1 MENQTVPPEEHTV
14 FDEENAILVFKNV
27 TKVFKS
33 GHVYNYALDRVN
45 LALKEGESISIVGE
59 SGSGKTTLGLTS
71 VKLLQPSKGSIKF
84 EGMEVGKIRGKK
96 LKDFRRNTQMIFQDP
111 YSSINP
117 YDTIFATVSMPL
129 VINRKM
135 VEERDGVKLTNSE
148 IRRRVS
154 TMLDKVGLSPG
165 ETFLD
170 LYPKKLSGGQRQ
182 RVAVA
187 RALIL
192 NPKFIVADEPT
203 SMLDVSISAQVLNL
217 LSDLKKEFNFSMIYI
232 SHELAT
238 ARYISEKMAVMNLG
252 RIVEYGSSEAVTDH
266 PRHPYSDILIKSVPE
281 LAGLS
286 PTEEA
291 SHIDYNAY
299 NGGIKGCSFAHSC
312 PFKTEKCENER
323 PELTEIE
330 QGHYVACFHPV

>member
-1 MENQTVPPEEHTV
+1 MENETLSSHAQEI
-14 FDEENAILVFKNV
+14 FSDENAILVFRNV
-27 TKVFKS
+27 SKVFKS
-33 GHVYNYALDRVN
+33 GHVLNYALDSVN
-45 LALKEGESISIVGE
+45 LSLKEGESISIVGE
-59 SGSGKTTLGLTS
+59 SGSGKTTLGLTA
-71 VKLLQPSKGSIKF
+71 VKLLQPTKGSIKF
-84 EGMEVGKIRGKK
+84 EGAEVGRIRGNK
-96 LKDFRRNTQMIFQDP
+96 LKEFRRNTQMIFQDP

-117 YDTIFATVSMPL
+117 YDTIYSTVAMPL
-129 VINRKM
+129 LINKKA
-135 VEERDGVKLTNSE
+135 VEEKEGIKLTADE
-148 IRRRVS
+148 IRKRVS
-154 TMLDKVGLSPG
+154 RMLDKVGLSPG

-170 LYPKKLSGGQRQ
+170 LFPRKLSGGQRQ

-252 RIVEYGSSEAVTDH
+252 RIVEYGPSEVVTAN
-266 PRHPYSDILIKSVPE
+266 PRHPYAAILIRSVPE
-281 LAGLS
+281 LEGLS
-286 PTEEA
+286 PTERA
-291 SHIDYNAY
+291 TDIDYNAY

-312 PFKTEKCENER
+312 PFKTEKCEHER

-330 QGHYVACFHPV
+330 PGHYVACFHPV